1 MTARPETA
9 STFRALH
16 QGPELL
22 LLPNAWDAGSAR
34 LFESLGARAIATT
47 SAGVAWALGYPD
59 GDALPIDALI
69 PTVRAI
75 ARVIRVPLT
84 VDAEGGYS
92 DDPATAGE
100 NVGRLLA
107 EGAVGVNLEDG
118 SGPPDRLAAKIE
130 RVKQTA
136 ARLGVD
142 VFVNARTDV
151 YLRKLVPSER
161 GVEETLTRA
170 ALYQR
175 AGADG
180 LFVPGATDPAALHAI
195 TRGTA
200 LPVNV
205 LARPD
210 LPNAHELKRLGVRR
224 LSAGSAISQSILGRA
239 EALGAGFLRDGH
251 TPALFEAAA
260 GYPTLNALMTKP

>member
-69 PTVRAI
+69 TAVRAI

-92 DDPATAGE
+92 DDPATAAQ
-100 NVGRLLA
+100 NVGRLVA
-107 EGAVGVNLEDG
+107 EGAVGFNLEDG
-118 SGPPDRLAAKIE
+118 THPPELLAAKIE
-130 RVKQTA
+130 RVKQA
-136 ARLGVD
+136 GARLGVD

-151 YLRKLVPSER
+151 YLRKLAPPER
-161 GVEETLTRA
+161 RVEETLARA
-170 ALYQR
+170 ALYQK

-180 LFVPGATDPAALHAI
+180 LFVPGATDPAELQAL
-195 TRGTA
+195 TRGTP
-200 LPVNV
+200 LPVNL

-210 LPNAHELKRLGVRR
+210 LPHAQELHRLGVRR

-239 EALGAGFLRDGH
+239 EALGAAFLREGH
-251 TPALFEAAA
+251 TPSLFEAAA
-260 GYPTLNALMTKP
+260 AYPTLNGLMPKP